1 MKSWLQDNHT
11 EMYPTH
17 NEAKSVVTE
26 RFIRTLKN
34 KIIKYVTS
42 ISKNMYADNL
52 HDIVNEYINN
62 IIEQLKWSLLMS
74 IQAHILTLM

>member
-1 MKSWLQDNHT
+1 
-11 EMYPTH
+11 MYPTH

-52 HDIVNEYINN
+52 HDIVNEYFNN
-62 IIEQLKWSLLMS
+62 IIEQLK
-74 IQAHILTLM
+74 